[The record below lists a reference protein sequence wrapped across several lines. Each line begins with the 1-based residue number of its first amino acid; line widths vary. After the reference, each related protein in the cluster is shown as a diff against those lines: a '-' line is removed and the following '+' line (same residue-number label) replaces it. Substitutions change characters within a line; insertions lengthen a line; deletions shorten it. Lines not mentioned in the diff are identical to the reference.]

1 MTISRTAGD
10 LDNCPMPANAIRC
23 WIVVTVMAC
32 AIARADDSLH
42 AQTCTAAT
50 GSMREQRFANLACI
64 RIRAIETA
72 FGALFDGRENVIRL
86 EFVGRDDSR
95 YPRTSMSD
103 YDPARQTLYFRR
115 VVLSQSADG
124 LSQWALAYWPYYNNE
139 VARAEYPVVKIIDE
153 ALWDTHL
160 RRAAHER
167 GFAWPHED
175 CGSVDIA
182 RRLGCEMLVSA
193 TAELLHS
200 PDSPMFNTNRI
211 DRLWP
216 EDLREF
222 ERHAWTRGGR
232 EYREVRRL
240 GGLLLVEPLVREF
253 GMPRVFA
260 YLARTPFRIE
270 NDNVRL
276 SALGYQERARSALTW

>member
-1 MTISRTAGD
+1 
-10 LDNCPMPANAIRC
+10 MPAQSITR
-23 WIVVTVMAC
+23 WVVVAVMVC
-32 AIARADDSLH
+32 GIARGADSPR

-64 RIRAIETA
+64 RMRAIETA

-86 EFVGRDDSR
+86 EFVGANDSR

-103 YDPARQTLYFRR
+103 YDPARQTIYFRR
-115 VVLSQSADG
+115 GVLNQPAEG
-124 LSQWALAYWPYYNNE
+124 LSQWALAYWPYYNDN
-139 VARAEYPVVKIIDE
+139 VAREEYPVVGMIDA

-160 RRAAHER
+160 RRAAYER
-167 GFAWPHED
+167 GLAWPHED
-175 CGSVDIA
+175 CGAVTIA

-193 TAELLHS
+193 TAQLLHS
-200 PDSPMFNTNRI
+200 PAAPLFNANRL
-211 DRLWP
+211 DLLWP

-222 ERHAWTRGGR
+222 ERRAWTHGGR

-276 SALGYQERARSALTW
+276 SALHYQEQARSALTW